1 MSSEPYVPNLNEV
14 RADFVAL
21 HTRNFD
27 PYQAGRSL
35 TSEQEY
41 YGDQFDRFIAKV
53 RADALREAAG
63 AWQVETGGTRPG
75 PRNFMVRRADRIE
88 REARDGS

>member
-53 RADALREAAG
+53 KAEAWATGLDTGVGYKLGLDLMGPDAPKPINPFE
-63 AWQVETGGTRPG
+63 Q
-75 PRNFMVRRADRIE
+75 
-88 REARDGS
+88 EARDE

>member
-1 MSSEPYVPNLNEV
+1 MCSEPNVPSEKEV

-27 PYQAGRSL
+27 SYQVGRSL

-53 RADALREAAG
+53 QADTLREFAAKDIP
-63 AWQVETGGTRPG
+63 AAVEA
-75 PRNFMVRRADRIE
+75 RRTLLAEADRIE
-88 REARDGS
+88 EEA

>member
-53 RADALREAAG
+53 RADALRAFAAKDIPAAVEA
-63 AWQVETGGTRPG
+63 
-75 PRNFMVRRADRIE
+75 RRTLLAEADRIE
-88 REARDGS
+88 QEARDE